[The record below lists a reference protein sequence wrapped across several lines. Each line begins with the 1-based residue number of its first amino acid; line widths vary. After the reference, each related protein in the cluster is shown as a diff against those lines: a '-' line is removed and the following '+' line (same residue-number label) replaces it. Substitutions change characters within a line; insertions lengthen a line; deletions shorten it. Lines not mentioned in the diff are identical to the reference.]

1 MLDVD
6 LPALKLVGY
15 QEALADV
22 PLRSLLW
29 ACKEA
34 EKVCEFMPKPLKLRE
49 LAGKAPALSKAQQP
63 YNVNQIEEST
73 KTSQEDS
80 KARLAALVAGFE
92 DWNEVDSQT
101 LKTRNLR
108 VVRAA

>member
-1 MLDVD
+1 MVLDVD

-22 PLRSLLW
+22 PLHSLLW

-34 EKVCEFMPKPLKLRE
+34 EKVCEFMPKPVKLRE
-49 LAGKAPALSKAQQP
+49 LAGKAPALPKAQQP

-73 KTSQEDS
+73 KTSQEES

-92 DWNEVDSQT
+92 DWNEVETDQ
-101 LKTRNLR
+101 LYERKLR
-108 VVRAA
+108 VVR